1 MEYDIRPEQLNMA
14 DVSEEPVDWNKTDR
28 LIHQFIVVNGMM
40 TTQQVVDM
48 IDTITT
54 KQGASVGLNRLI
66 DKGLIAKVRQG
77 RYVICQLK

>member
-1 MEYDIRPEQLNMA
+1 
-14 DVSEEPVDWNKTDR
+14 
-28 LIHQFIVVNGMM
+28 
-40 TTQQVVDM
+40 M

-66 DKGLIAKVRQG
+66 DKGLIVKVRQG